1 VPRRAFFS
9 RSEGR
14 AARVLGTV
22 SFHLGDASPGRQRDR
37 ESAAPGG
44 LRGGRA
50 REASNLECCCARVV
64 HVAHICTAAEANAG
78 TGTLAIGWQGVGR
91 RCIWAVTRA
100 QAGKQEHELLLLHA
114 GSEGSCSWVT
124 CLSILL
130 LTTVCICFVPMRRW
144 VLQGCS
150 RAALPGTGWD
160 SRRAASEQ
168 HDCGGT
174 VLTRPGRV
182 PWP

>member
-1 VPRRAFFS
+1 MDVPRRAFFS

-114 GSEGSCSWVT
+114 GSEGSCRWVT
-124 CLSILL
+124 CLSILY
-130 LTTVCICFVPMRRW
+130 TTTNYCFVPMRRW

-150 RAALPGTGWD
+150 RVALSQALDGTAG
-160 SRRAASEQ
+160 EQ
-168 HDCGGT
+168 HQSSMT
-174 VLTRPGRV
+174 VAPS
-182 PWP
+182 